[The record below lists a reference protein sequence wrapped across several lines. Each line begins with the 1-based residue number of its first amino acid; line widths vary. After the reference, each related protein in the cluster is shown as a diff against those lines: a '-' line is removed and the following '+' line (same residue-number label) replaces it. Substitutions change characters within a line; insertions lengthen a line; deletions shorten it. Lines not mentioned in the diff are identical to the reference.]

1 MRMKW
6 AMLAVSVLAAGLL
19 LWGCGSPPVRRERP
33 VRRYAWVTGIKPEKI
48 LYYKKLHA
56 HPWPGV
62 VRMIKACHIRNYS
75 IYLKRIGDKYYL
87 FSYLEYT
94 GDDFDGDMKRMAAD
108 PETRRWWRETDP
120 CQEPLPEAKA
130 AGKIWSDAEEVFHL
144 D

>member
-1 MRMKW
+1 MQKS
-6 AMLAVSVLAAGLL
+6 LALSLVLALAAAPLL
-19 LWGCGSPPVRRERP
+19 GGCGSAPARPERP

-56 HPWPGV
+56 RPWPGV

-75 IYLKRIGDKYYL
+75 IYLKRIGGKYYL

-94 GDDFDGDMKRMAAD
+94 GNDFEGDMKRMAAD
-108 PETRRWWRETDP
+108 PETRRWWKQTDP

-130 AGKIWSDAEEVFHL
+130 AGKIWSEAEEVFHL

>member
-1 MRMKW
+1 MKW
-6 AMLAVSVLAAGLL
+6 KGIFLLASALAAASLL
-19 LWGCGSPPVRRERP
+19 GGCASAPVRSERP
-33 VRRYAWVTGIKPEKI
+33 VRRFAWVTGIKPEKI

-62 VRMIKACHIRNYS
+62 VRMIKECNIRNYS
-75 IYLKRIGDKYYL
+75 IYLKRIGGKYYL

-94 GDDFDGDMKRMAAD
+94 GDDFDADMKRMAAD
-108 PETRRWWRETDP
+108 PETRRWWKETDP

-130 AGKIWSDAEEVFHL
+130 AGKIWADAEEIFHL